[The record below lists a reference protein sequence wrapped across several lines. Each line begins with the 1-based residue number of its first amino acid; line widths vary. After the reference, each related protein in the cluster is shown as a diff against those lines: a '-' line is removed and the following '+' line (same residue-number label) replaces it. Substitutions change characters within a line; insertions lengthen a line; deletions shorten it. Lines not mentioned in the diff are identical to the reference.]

1 MPKQNGNIILVKKRK
16 LSLPSFKKNEA
27 MWYLYGISEAL
38 CLLLWCTSTAHP
50 RTAWWDIFDNAQY
63 SKIRFFLEK
72 CPSVWIKSKI
82 FFQFFCQMEP
92 ASTQRGDFSSSQKQ
106 LILAYGYCTGFP
118 ILVHCVVCS
127 LALRKISFVSKKWLS
142 S

>member
-1 MPKQNGNIILVKKRK
+1 MK
-16 LSLPSFKKNEA
+16 LC
-27 MWYLYGISEAL
+27 GIFMAYQRLCVSCFGAHQQPIQEQHGGTSSTVHSTLEFVFFGKMSL
-38 CLLLWCTSTAHP
+38 CLDQKQT
-50 RTAWWDIFDNAQY
+50 
-63 SKIRFFLEK
+63 FF
-72 CPSVWIKSKI
+72 SI
-82 FFQFFCQMEP
+82 FFVKWSQLHSLQK
-92 ASTQRGDFSSSQKQ
+92 GDFSSSQKQ